1 MEAQKLINCT
11 ATTTATSSCSM
22 VHGVAPVQVKLEV
35 RATFLCGS
43 RSFDESL
50 PFLLYGRISEAQFG
64 STVRRLNQIVTGST
78 VLHTT
83 TWMFTLATWLTFTSI
98 ISLTDVLNAQFFF
111 LCLGFMITFAIIA
124 VICFVCD
131 AVQVR
136 HRRLDRLHVHI
147 RFNSPSIDG
156 LLALRAEE
164 A

>member
-1 MEAQKLINCT
+1 
-11 ATTTATSSCSM
+11 M
-22 VHGVAPVQVKLEV
+22 VQHGVAPVQVKLEM
-35 RATFLCGS
+35 RAPSLCGR

-50 PFLLYGRISEAQFG
+50 PFLLYNHISEAQFG

-83 TWMFTLATWLTFTSI
+83 TWIFTLATWLTFLSI
-98 ISLTDVLNAQFFF
+98 ISLMHDLNAQLFF

-136 HRRLDRLHVHI
+136 S
-147 RFNSPSIDG
+147 SPSS
-156 LLALRAEE
+156 
-164 A
+164 